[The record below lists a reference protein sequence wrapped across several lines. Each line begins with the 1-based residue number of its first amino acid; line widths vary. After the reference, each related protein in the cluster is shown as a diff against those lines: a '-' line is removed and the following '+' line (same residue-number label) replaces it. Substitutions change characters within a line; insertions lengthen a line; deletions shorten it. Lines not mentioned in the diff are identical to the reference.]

1 MNAKSVENNCLRIRI
16 HHELCNSL
24 DLDNAIAQLR
34 MIGLNVISHTDIDS
48 INDYKKEEED
58 SQILKGLYLITAYT
72 QPIDDKSMLSD
83 EDYNKL
89 ADSCLACV
97 GDNSFLCIEIE
108 ETVFWDSFRNDKFYH
123 PVFYKGMPTLKCG
136 IIVRLK
142 YDDNF
147 ESVETILESYGFSN
161 IKLNE
166 EAIYYSEEP
175 SDIRSFMKIDFEM
188 VSFKVQ
194 SDKPYPVDSKIDFHS
209 FHFNRYGIAYRRNLS
224 KIIDEEEWAKHLRVV
239 PVKRNNFYD
248 FSGDDSSLDPR
259 HW

>member
-1 MNAKSVENNCLRIRI
+1 MEAKSVENSCLLIRI

-24 DLDNAIAQLR
+24 DLDKAIAQLR
-34 MIGLNVISHTDIDS
+34 LRGFNVISYSGVDT
-48 INDYKKEEED
+48 INDVKKKD
-58 SQILKGLYLITAYT
+58 AQKLKGRYLISAYT
-72 QPIDDKSMLSD
+72 QPIEDKSKLSE
-83 EDYNKL
+83 EDYNNL
-89 ADSCLACV
+89 ADSCLDCV

-108 ETVFWDSFRNDKFYH
+108 ETVFWNSFSNEKFYH
-123 PVFYKGMPTLKCG
+123 SVFYKGSPTLKCG

-142 YDDNF
+142 SDDNF
-147 ESVETILESYGFSN
+147 ESIKSILESYGFSN

-175 SDIRSFMKIDFEM
+175 SDIRSFMKIDLEM
-188 VSFKVQ
+188 ESFKVQ

-224 KIIDEEEWAKHLRVV
+224 NIIHEEEWARHLRVV
-239 PVKRNNFYD
+239 PVKRNNSFD